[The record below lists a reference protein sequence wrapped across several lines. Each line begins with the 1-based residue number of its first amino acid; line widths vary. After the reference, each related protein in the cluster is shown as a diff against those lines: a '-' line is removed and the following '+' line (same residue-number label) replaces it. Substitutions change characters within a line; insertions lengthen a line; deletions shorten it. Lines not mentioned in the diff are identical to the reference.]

1 MACWVQICQGC
12 WWLRPSAELVSSGS
26 GDRGPPVIVVDT
38 NVVAYLLLSGLHTA
52 LAITAVMGG
61 LIGQSAGLPF
71 SRQVLGSWQVGWSH

>member
-1 MACWVQICQGC
+1 M
-12 WWLRPSAELVSSGS
+12 
-26 GDRGPPVIVVDT
+26 VDT

-61 LIGQSAGLPF
+61 LMGHSVGLPF

>member
-1 MACWVQICQGC
+1 
-12 WWLRPSAELVSSGS
+12 
-26 GDRGPPVIVVDT
+26 VIVVDT